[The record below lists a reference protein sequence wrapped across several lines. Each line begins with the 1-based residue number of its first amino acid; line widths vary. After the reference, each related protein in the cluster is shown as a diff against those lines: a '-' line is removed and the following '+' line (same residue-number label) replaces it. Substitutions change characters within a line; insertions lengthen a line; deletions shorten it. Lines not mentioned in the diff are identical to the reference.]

1 MNNKLES
8 IIKRLKVKRNSKQ
21 VNNHLLNRIKK
32 KEYVINSKKIQ
43 NTNQNFPLIEKIKKE
58 YKKVPSVPYFNL
70 NSITEGY
77 NVLLADKSIENPFII
92 NSELVKIIKD
102 YAVNIKNDE
111 EKAQRIFDWMHQNIK
126 YDNLRKDNRYQNS
139 KETLEHRLGI
149 CGEMAFLYITM
160 ARAAGLK
167 SKYVSVK
174 VDCDNKK
181 VNHGC
186 AVVYV
191 QNNPILVDPAYNKF
205 DVHHRRYKILNDNE
219 ITENFIYWRNGKS

>member
-1 MNNKLES
+1 MNLWKITNGKVIRKTQRKNSDDLLNKIKRKNLENKLKS
-8 IIKRLKVKRNSKQ
+8 IENNNRNT
-21 VNNHLLNRIKK
+21 
-32 KEYVINSKKIQ
+32 Y
-43 NTNQNFPLIEKIKKE
+43 LIEKIKKE
-58 YKKVPSVPYFNL
+58 YKKISSVPYFNL
-70 NSITEGY
+70 NNITEGY

-102 YAVNIKNDE
+102 YTADIKNDE
-111 EKAQRIFDWMHQNIK
+111 EKSKRIFSWIHQNID
-126 YDNLRKDNRYQNS
+126 YDNLRNNNRYQNS
-139 KETLEHRLGI
+139 KETLERKLGI

-160 ARAAGLK
+160 ARAAGLR

-186 AVVYV
+186 AVVYI

-205 DVHHRRYKILNDNE
+205 DIHHRKYKILNDNE
-219 ITENFIYWRNGKS
+219 ITKNFVYWRNGKS

>member
-1 MNNKLES
+1 MDLLAIINGKGRRKVQRKNSDDLLSK
-8 IIKRLKVKRNSKQ
+8 IKRKNSESNLKNIKKRNQ
-21 VNNHLLNRIKK
+21 GIYLIEEIKK
-32 KEYVINSKKIQ
+32 AYHKKTLYVPDFNINNIS
-43 NTNQNFPLIEKIKKE
+43 
-58 YKKVPSVPYFNL
+58 
-70 NSITEGY
+70 EGY

-92 NSELVKIIKD
+92 NSELVKIIKG
-102 YAVNIKNDE
+102 YTANIKNDE
-111 EKAQRIFDWMHQNIK
+111 KKAKRIFSWIHQNID
-126 YDNLRKDNRYQNS
+126 YDNLRNNNKYQNS
-139 KETLEHRLGI
+139 KETLERKLGI

-205 DVHHRRYKILNDNE
+205 DIHHREYNILNDNE
-219 ITENFIYWRNGKS
+219 ITKNFVYWRNGKS

>member
-1 MNNKLES
+1 MDLWEIINKR
-8 IIKRLKVKRNSKQ
+8 IIRKSQKKDNGS
-21 VNNHLLNRIKK
+21 LLNRIKK
-32 KEYVINSKKIQ
+32 QNSKNKLKCIRKGNQ
-43 NTNQNFPLIEKIKKE
+43 NTQLIEEIKKAYHSKTLYIPE
-58 YKKVPSVPYFNL
+58 FNIDNIKKD
-70 NSITEGY
+70 Y
-77 NVLLADKSIENPFII
+77 NFLLTDKSVENPFII

-102 YAVNIKNDE
+102 YTANIKNDE
-111 EKAQRIFDWMHQNIK
+111 EKAKKIFNWVHQNIE
-126 YDNLRKDNRYQNS
+126 YDNLRNDNKYQNS

-181 VNHGC
+181 VSHGC

-205 DVHHRRYKILNDNE
+205 DIHHRKYHILDDNE

>member
-1 MNNKLES
+1 MSNELGS
-8 IIKRLKVKRNSKQ
+8 IIKRLKIKRNPKQ
-21 VNNHLLNRIKK
+21 VNNNLLNRIKK
-32 KEYVINSKKIQ
+32 KVYVIDSKKIQ
-43 NTNQNFPLIEKIKKE
+43 NIPQGLSLIEKIKKE
-58 YKKVPSVPYFNL
+58 YKKVSSVPYFNL
-70 NSITEGY
+70 NNVSDGY
-77 NVLLADKSIENPFII
+77 NVLLADKSIENPFIL

-102 YAVNIKNDE
+102 YTADIKSDE
-111 EKAQRIFDWMHQNIK
+111 EKAKRIFSWMHQNID
-126 YDNLRKDNRYQNS
+126 YDNLRNNNKYQNS
-139 KETLEHRLGI
+139 KETLERKLGI

-186 AVVYV
+186 AVVYL

-205 DVHHRRYKILNDNE
+205 DIHHRKYNILNDNE
-219 ITENFIYWRNGKS
+219 ITENFIYWRNGK

>member
-1 MNNKLES
+1 MRNELEN
-8 IIKRLKVKRNSKQ
+8 IIKRLKIKRKSKQ
-21 VNNHLLNRIKK
+21 VNNNLLDRIKK

-43 NTNQNFPLIEKIKKE
+43 NINQKLHLIEKIKRE
-58 YKKVPSVPYFNL
+58 YKKVSSVPYFNL
-70 NSITEGY
+70 NNITEGY

-92 NSELVKIIKD
+92 NSEVVKIIKD
-102 YAVNIKNDE
+102 YTSDIKNDE
-111 EKAQRIFDWMHQNIK
+111 EKAKRIFDWMHQNIE
-126 YDNLRKDNRYQNS
+126 YDNLRNDNKYQNS
-139 KETLEHRLGI
+139 KETLEHRSGI

-186 AVVYV
+186 AAVYI

-205 DVHHRRYKILNDNE
+205 DIYHRKYKILNDNE
-219 ITENFIYWRNGKS
+219 ITENFVYWRNGKS

>member
-1 MNNKLES
+1 M
-8 IIKRLKVKRNSKQ
+8 
-21 VNNHLLNRIKK
+21 
-32 KEYVINSKKIQ
+32 Y
-43 NTNQNFPLIEKIKKE
+43 LIEKIKKE
-58 YKKVPSVPYFNL
+58 YKVSSIPYINL
-70 NSITEGY
+70 NNIKGY

-102 YAVNIKNDE
+102 YTVNIKNDE
-111 EKAQRIFDWMHQNIK
+111 EKAKKIFDWIHQNIE
-126 YDNLRKDNRYQNS
+126 YDNLRNNNRYQNS
-139 KETLEHRLGI
+139 KETLENRLGI

-186 AVVYV
+186 AAVYV
-191 QNNPILVDPAYNKF
+191 YNNPILIDPAYNKF
-205 DVHHRRYKILNDNE
+205 DIHHRKYNILNDNE

>member
-1 MNNKLES
+1 MDLWKITNRNVIRKTQRKNSDNLLS
-8 IIKRLKVKRNSKQ
+8 KIKRKNSENNLKYIGND
-21 VNNHLLNRIKK
+21 N
-32 KEYVINSKKIQ
+32 Q
-43 NTNQNFPLIEKIKKE
+43 NTCLIEKIKKE
-58 YKKVPSVPYFNL
+58 YKKVLSVPYFNL
-70 NSITEGY
+70 HNISEGY

-102 YAVNIKNDE
+102 YTANIKNDE
-111 EKAQRIFDWMHQNIK
+111 EKAKKIFNWIHQNIE
-126 YDNLRKDNRYQNS
+126 YDNLRNDNKYQNS

-186 AVVYV
+186 AVVYL

-205 DVHHRRYKILNDNE
+205 DIHHRKYNILNDNE